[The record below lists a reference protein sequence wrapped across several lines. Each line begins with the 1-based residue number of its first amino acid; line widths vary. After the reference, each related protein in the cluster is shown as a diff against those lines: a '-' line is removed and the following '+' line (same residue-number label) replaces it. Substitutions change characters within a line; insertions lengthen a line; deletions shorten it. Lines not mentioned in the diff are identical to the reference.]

1 MGDWGRGVVRGGL
14 LGADLVRV
22 RGDECG
28 DDDVTHYG
36 MCVVMVVA
44 CERAEV

>member
-1 MGDWGRGVVRGGL
+1 M
-14 LGADLVRV
+14 GADLVRV
-22 RGDECG
+22 GGDEYGDDDDG

-36 MCVVMVVA
+36 MCVVMVMVVA